1 MRLNIGGIT
10 MAELITKYTDAKNN
24 IHSVQHVTLP
34 DEKKPEKQQLTEEL
48 YRVLSQK
55 FKFTVIK

>member
-1 MRLNIGGIT
+1 MRLNIGGIS

-48 YRVLSQK
+48 YRVLTQK
-55 FKFTVIK
+55 HKFTVIK

>member
-1 MRLNIGGIT
+1 

-34 DEKKPEKQQLTEEL
+34 DEKIPKKQQLTEEL

-55 FKFTVIK
+55 LMYTVTK

>member
-1 MRLNIGGIT
+1 

-34 DEKKPEKQQLTEEL
+34 DEAKPGKQQLTEEL
-48 YRVLSQK
+48 YQVLTQK
-55 FKFTVIK
+55 NKYSAAK